1 MVPGFNFGSK
11 RKKTFHQV
19 TDEELIRFYRNSGH
33 GQYIGALFERY
44 THLVFGVCMKYLNNA
59 DDSQDAV
66 MEIFEE
72 LHLKLLKHEV
82 SSFKGWLYT
91 VARNHCL
98 MKLRKEKSEIHT
110 IENYYHQ
117 ITREIMESADDFH
130 PSIMQEE
137 NDEIWQ
143 LNNGIETLKSDQ
155 RVCIE
160 LMYLQKKS
168 YKEVCELT
176 GFSMKQVKSHI
187 QNGKRNL
194 KIFLKNH
201 EKQA

>member
-1 MVPGFNFGSK
+1 MVFGFNFGSK
-11 RKKTFHQV
+11 RKKAFRQD
-19 TDEELIRFYRNSGH
+19 TDEELILLYRNSGH
-33 GQYIGALFERY
+33 VQYIGTLFERY

-72 LHLKLLKHEV
+72 LHQKLLHHEI
-82 SSFKGWLYT
+82 SSFKGWLYS
-91 VARNHCL
+91 VVKNHCL
-98 MKLRKEKSEIHT
+98 MKLRKEKSETHVK
-110 IENYYHQ
+110 EKYYHQ
-117 ITREIMESADDFH
+117 ITHEIMESADPFH
-130 PSIMQEE
+130 PSYMHDED
-137 NDEIWQ
+137 DEIRQ
-143 LNNGIETLKSDQ
+143 LNVGIESLNNDQ

-168 YKEVCELT
+168 YKEVSELT
-176 GFSMKQVKSHI
+176 GYSLKQVKSYI

-201 EKQA
+201 EKQS

>member
-1 MVPGFNFGSK
+1 MVFGFNFGSK
-11 RKKTFHQV
+11 RKKTFHQD
-19 TDEELIRFYRNSGH
+19 TDEELIRLYRNSGH
-33 GQYIGALFERY
+33 VQYIGALFERY
-44 THLVFGVCMKYLNNA
+44 THLVFGVCMKYLNNE

-72 LHLKLLKHEV
+72 LHQKLLHHEII
-82 SSFKGWLYT
+82 SFKGWLYT

-117 ITREIMESADDFH
+117 ITREVMESPDDFH
-130 PSIMQEE
+130 PLIMQNA
-137 NDEIWQ
+137 NDEIRQ
-143 LNNGIETLKSDQ
+143 LNDGIGTLKSDQ

-168 YKEVCELT
+168 YKEVSELT

-194 KIFLKNH
+194 KIFFKTH